1 LDNGFVTITVDLAP
15 GFVFDDVF
23 SNLKVQGYSS
33 KPSGN
38 PSPGEFANK
47 TTCDVSSDVC
57 SITVPEANYYGIHA
71 DLVNIIP
78 DPCSGPDRRRHVVTD
93 RRRVSVDGAPPAGGA
108 PSRCQCCLKTTQLSW
123 IQRRW
128 STMWGVAV
136 AAITALVSL
145 VVGPVA
151 GDAPQSPC
159 TGSRADAP
167 GCAVA
172 GDPPVRGRMAVQR
185 LGDRLPDVARAYGW
199 TALELEQEL
208 VDDETLWLD
217 GADQLFYVEDDHVED
232 DHVEDDH
239 DEAADATAVTS
250 DTEVLPA
257 PSTVDAFQLASRPG
271 AKLTIFLDVDGHVT
285 EGTSWNGLTG
295 DPSMVSAPY
304 DTDGDPSTFNAQ
316 ERDMI
321 HRWWLRVAEDFA
333 PWEVNV
339 TTVDP
344 GVEALR
350 KTSSTDVEYGVR
362 AVITPTNWRGS
373 AGVAYVGSFTWNTD
387 TPVFIFNVSSGE
399 RAGDT
404 VAHEVGHALGLRH
417 DGTTT
422 GSAYYTGHGSWRPI
436 MGSGSRTL
444 AQWSKGEYP
453 NANNT
458 EDDLEIISSRIPL
471 RNDDH
476 GDTFGTAT
484 VLPNSFEVA
493 GVLRSRTDVDVFR
506 VSVGTG
512 PLSVLARPAF
522 ATNAD
527 LRLTLV
533 DAGGTTL
540 AVSDPLGTG
549 APQIDLSVTAGTYY
563 LQVDGVGWGDL
574 TTGYSDYASLGRFVL
589 IGAGAEA
596 AVSTDPPQP
605 ATTTIAPAS
614 TTTTTVAPTSTTTTT
629 VAPASTTTSTTTA
642 LTSPPQSISLQ
653 SVAVRAGKGR
663 NTAVADIV
671 VYDTEDRPVAG
682 AIVVGRWS
690 GPANGD
696 AKGETDQSG
705 LASTPKVKF
714 KGSGTLMFTVTDV
727 LARGTAGIRTRG
739 GANLG
744 RFQGG
749 CIRPLCH
756 RSGPDVTGL
765 HSGAPRRGARA
776 AEWGA
781 LLRR

>member
-1 LDNGFVTITVDLAP
+1 
-15 GFVFDDVF
+15 
-23 SNLKVQGYSS
+23 
-33 KPSGN
+33 
-38 PSPGEFANK
+38 
-47 TTCDVSSDVC
+47 
-57 SITVPEANYYGIHA
+57 
-71 DLVNIIP
+71 
-78 DPCSGPDRRRHVVTD
+78 
-93 RRRVSVDGAPPAGGA
+93 
-108 PSRCQCCLKTTQLSW
+108 
-123 IQRRW
+123 
-128 STMWGVAV
+128 
-136 AAITALVSL
+136 
-145 VVGPVA
+145 
-151 GDAPQSPC
+151 
-159 TGSRADAP
+159 
-167 GCAVA
+167 
-172 GDPPVRGRMAVQR
+172 MAVQR

-199 TALELEQEL
+199 TALELEQEF

-232 DHVEDDH
+232 DH
-239 DEAADATAVTS
+239 DEVADATAVTS

-339 TTVDP
+339 TTIDP

-362 AVITPTNWRGS
+362 ALITPTNWRGS

-484 VLPNSFEVA
+484 ALPSTFEVA
-493 GVLRSRTDVDVFR
+493 GVLRSRADVDVFR

-527 LRLTLV
+527 LQLRLF
-533 DAGGTTL
+533 DANGATL
-540 AVSDPLGTG
+540 AVSDPLGTA

-563 LQVDGVGWGDL
+563 VQVDGVGWGDL

-589 IGAGAEA
+589 SGSGTAPS
-596 AVSTDPPQP
+596 VSTD
-605 ATTTIAPAS
+605 TS
-614 TTTTTVAPTSTTTTT
+614 TTTTVAQPSTTSTT
-629 VAPASTTTSTTTA
+629 VAPPASTTTSTTTTTTTTTTTVA
-642 LTSPPQSISLQ
+642 PTKSISLR
-653 SVAVRAGKGR
+653 SVDVRRGTGR
-663 NTAVADIV
+663 NTAAADAV
-671 VYDTEDRPVAG
+671 VYDADGQPVAG
-682 AIVVGRWS
+682 AVVVGRWS
-690 GPANGD
+690 GT
-696 AKGETDQSG
+696 AKGESKGQTDQSG
-705 LASTPKVKF
+705 MASTPNVKYR
-714 KGSGTLMFTVTDV
+714 GSGSLTFTVTNV
-727 LARGTAGIRTRG
+727 TAPAGSSYVWDG
-739 GANLG
+739 
-744 RFQGG
+744 
-749 CIRPLCH
+749 
-756 RSGPDVTGL
+756 VTASATMSL
-765 HSGAPRRGARA
+765 
-776 AEWGA
+776 
-781 LLRR
+781 